1 MLVHFVPSMPMLL
14 NWLRPLVKRRK
25 LPDTCMKHRAAD
37 SFDGKPAFAQTFFD
51 QSAWTTML
59 PDWFPAIPRLP
70 INLFAQQGCTYE
82 GYSECESRMP
92 VVIGLLLMPRQRA
105 RARVHCRLWCGRA
118 L

>member
-14 NWLRPLVKRRK
+14 NWLRPLVKRKK

-82 GYSECESRMP
+82 GYSEWCGLA
-92 VVIGLLLMPRQRA
+92 VVAAHACIDGSG
-105 RARVHCRLWCGRA
+105 GRA
-118 L
+118 LRAAPRGLAR

>member
-14 NWLRPLVKRRK
+14 NWLRPLVKRKK

-82 GYSECESRMP
+82 GYSEC
-92 VVIGLLLMPRQRA
+92 GLA
-105 RARVHCRLWCGRA
+105 AVAAHACIDGSGGRA
-118 L
+118 LRAAPRGLAR